1 MTIYLYIMLRISTG
15 RSKKGHGRR
24 VDPND
29 TLDDGEGEIG
39 LFCGGFIG
47 LEKFRMAWRG

>member
-1 MTIYLYIMLRISTG
+1 MTIYLYIILRTSTG

-29 TLDDGEGEIG
+29 ILDDGEGEIG
-39 LFCGGFIG
+39 SFGGGFIG
-47 LEKFRMAWRG
+47 LENFRLAWRG